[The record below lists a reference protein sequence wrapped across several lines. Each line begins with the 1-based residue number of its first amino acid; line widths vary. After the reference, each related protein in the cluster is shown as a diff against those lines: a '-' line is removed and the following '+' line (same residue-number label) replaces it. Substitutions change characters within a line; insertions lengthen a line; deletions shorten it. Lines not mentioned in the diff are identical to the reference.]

1 MKKIKDW
8 NKKQKITG
16 VVVLSVLV
24 LGAGG
29 TALAVH
35 NNNVAQAQEVANQ
48 KAQDKKVADAKTT
61 ALKAEKEREASAEI
75 VLSEALAKA
84 VKEPSTDNIKAVQT
98 AMKNVKSETVVKQAT
113 TSLKA
118 VQTRLELINRAKKA
132 VADYQA
138 DAMNDTKKAEAQ
150 QALSKLTN
158 ASDKATLTVL
168 QSKVTES
175 TKQAD
180 NAKAV
185 ATANAKAQA
194 EQAQAKANEQAKASA
209 KQASG
214 STSNNS
220 TSNGWI
226 NSNGSNSSGYSNSG
240 NYAKSGASQSGS
252 SSNTGSSSTKNNN
265 SSTFVGGETNTK
277 KDSQALNQG
286 ERDASNQTQAPSW
299 WN

>member
-48 KAQDKKVADAKTT
+48 KAQDKKVADAKTK

-194 EQAQAKANEQAKASA
+194 KANEQAKASA

-252 SSNTGSSSTKNNN
+252 SSNTGSFSTKNNN

>member
-16 VVVLSVLV
+16 VVVLSVLD

-29 TALAVH
+29 TALVVH

-48 KAQDKKVADAKTT
+48 KAQDKKVADAKTK

-194 EQAQAKANEQAKASA
+194 KANEQAKASA

>member
-48 KAQDKKVADAKTT
+48 KAQDKKVADAKTKV
-61 ALKAEKEREASAEI
+61 LKAEKEREASAEI
-75 VLSEALAKA
+75 VLSENLAKA
-84 VKEPSTDNIKAVQT
+84 VKEPSTDNIKSVQT

-194 EQAQAKANEQAKASA
+194 EQAQAKASA

-214 STSNNS
+214 PTSNNS
-220 TSNGWI
+220 TSNGWT
-226 NSNGSNSSGYSNSG
+226 NSNGSNSG

-252 SSNTGSSSTKNNN
+252 SPNTGSSSTKNNN